1 MDIGGIV
8 VLNQNNKTMHAQ
20 TGFNRDVVLG
30 ARWHTPEASLAEI
43 TGRSCSSHS

>member
-20 TGFNRDVVLG
+20 TGFNRDVRLG
-30 ARWHTPEASLAEI
+30 ARRRTPETSPAE
-43 TGRSCSSHS
+43 TRGRSCGRRS